1 MSTLSSVGVVG
12 LGATA
17 RGVIPATRR
26 GARARVAARPVAS
39 TRAGETSSSVAW
51 AHRGSRRVDSGARGD
66 AVVRRGFLDRLFG
79 GDKKGSD
86 DAKGDDTGA
95 SKPADAP
102 EADAEASTGAPTA
115 TGSTDGSGA
124 PSASSPV
131 PTPKVRVEYD
141 MPKPD
146 YNNTMSA
153 LDSMIGSTDEELMR
167 EEEARADDAA
177 YAEATK
183 RRQERDAAKASSD
196 ENDGVTLSVAP
207 GVLDAIEQAEKARK
221 GGGAVD
227 PELKGAKPTAETNE
241 ETKKKIQVTLDDKAV
256 KQMLDKDSWLDN
268 VVDGLSESAERE
280 RDDRSPEE
288 NAKLDK
294 VLADLSDLAKKDKG
308 ERSSDEVREKFESL
322 FEILE
327 ISDEPAVPKED
338 LERLKTEVFGYNTFW
353 VTGTEELG
361 AEIAGE
367 GVLVK
372 GNLRAPRQAVF
383 EKVQAGCDRLFPG
396 KYTVFVLEEPGGL
409 FDDDSSSSASTS
421 GSFDSSD
428 PTASTR
434 GPRVSFLIVPADKAG
449 PNPNTSGWQYLIAT
463 VLFALT
469 AGSALQLGLVAEV
482 SRLPQATMDWLAAG
496 SQGIDTT
503 LAPGELPPGLED
515 FDVQKY
521 VESAFPIAGGI
532 WATTAAHEV
541 GHMIAASVRGV
552 KIGIP
557 FLIPNGQLGTFG
569 SITQIKSLPKTREDI
584 FDVAVAGPIAGTVVA
599 STLFF
604 VGLAL
609 SAGGDPNELLPIP
622 SELFSGS
629 LLLGSVSEVF
639 LGDTGA
645 AAKGVMVHPL
655 FIAGWYAPLI
665 LFPILIPARLDNKS
679 REDNTPLYPE
689 GCSELPKA
697 RRAEKSS
704 PRRGF
709 CRLPVWVTSMTLKT
723 SNRRR
728 TNNQMTK

>member
-1 MSTLSSVGVVG
+1 
-12 LGATA
+12 
-17 RGVIPATRR
+17 
-26 GARARVAARPVAS
+26 
-39 TRAGETSSSVAW
+39 
-51 AHRGSRRVDSGARGD
+51 
-66 AVVRRGFLDRLFG
+66 
-79 GDKKGSD
+79 
-86 DAKGDDTGA
+86 
-95 SKPADAP
+95 
-102 EADAEASTGAPTA
+102 
-115 TGSTDGSGA
+115 
-124 PSASSPV
+124 
-131 PTPKVRVEYD
+131 
-141 MPKPD
+141 
-146 YNNTMSA
+146 
-153 LDSMIGSTDEELMR
+153 
-167 EEEARADDAA
+167 
-177 YAEATK
+177 
-183 RRQERDAAKASSD
+183 
-196 ENDGVTLSVAP
+196 
-207 GVLDAIEQAEKARK
+207 
-221 GGGAVD
+221 
-227 PELKGAKPTAETNE
+227 
-241 ETKKKIQVTLDDKAV
+241 
-256 KQMLDKDSWLDN
+256 
-268 VVDGLSESAERE
+268 
-280 RDDRSPEE
+280 
-288 NAKLDK
+288 
-294 VLADLSDLAKKDKG
+294 
-308 ERSSDEVREKFESL
+308 
-322 FEILE
+322 
-327 ISDEPAVPKED
+327 
-338 LERLKTEVFGYNTFW
+338 
-353 VTGTEELG
+353 
-361 AEIAGE
+361 
-367 GVLVK
+367 VLVK

-428 PTASTR
+428 PTASSR

-449 PNPNTSGWQYLIAT
+449 PNPSTSGWQYLIAT

-515 FDVQKY
+515 FDVQRY

-584 FDVAVAGPIAGTVVA
+584 FDVAIAGPVAGTVVA

-655 FIAGWYAPLI
+655 FIAGWYALI
-665 LFPILIPARLDNKS
+665 LFPQDSFSS
-679 REDNTPLYPE
+679 RSV
-689 GCSELPKA
+689 G
-697 RRAEKSS
+697 
-704 PRRGF
+704 
-709 CRLPVWVTSMTLKT
+709 
-723 SNRRR
+723 
-728 TNNQMTK
+728 Q

>member
-51 AHRGSRRVDSGARGD
+51 AHRGSRRVNSGARGD

-102 EADAEASTGAPTA
+102 EADAEAPTGAPTA

-124 PSASSPV
+124 AVAPSPV

-183 RRQERDAAKASSD
+183 RREERDAAKASSD
-196 ENDGVTLSVAP
+196 DNDGVTLSVAP

-227 PELKGAKPTAETNE
+227 PELKGSKPTAETNE

-428 PTASTR
+428 PTAST
-434 GPRVSFLIVPADKAG
+434 A
-449 PNPNTSGWQYLIAT
+449 
-463 VLFALT
+463 
-469 AGSALQLGLVAEV
+469 GLVYR
-482 SRLPQATMDWLAAG
+482 S
-496 SQGIDTT
+496 
-503 LAPGELPPGLED
+503 
-515 FDVQKY
+515 
-521 VESAFPIAGGI
+521 
-532 WATTAAHEV
+532 
-541 GHMIAASVRGV
+541 
-552 KIGIP
+552 
-557 FLIPNGQLGTFG
+557 
-569 SITQIKSLPKTREDI
+569 
-584 FDVAVAGPIAGTVVA
+584 
-599 STLFF
+599 
-604 VGLAL
+604 
-609 SAGGDPNELLPIP
+609 
-622 SELFSGS
+622 
-629 LLLGSVSEVF
+629 
-639 LGDTGA
+639 
-645 AAKGVMVHPL
+645 
-655 FIAGWYAPLI
+655 
-665 LFPILIPARLDNKS
+665 
-679 REDNTPLYPE
+679 
-689 GCSELPKA
+689 
-697 RRAEKSS
+697 
-704 PRRGF
+704 
-709 CRLPVWVTSMTLKT
+709 
-723 SNRRR
+723 
-728 TNNQMTK
+728 

>member
-51 AHRGSRRVDSGARGD
+51 AHRGSRRLNSGARGD

-86 DAKGDDTGA
+86 DAKGDDVAA

-102 EADAEASTGAPTA
+102 EANAEAPTGAPTA
-115 TGSTDGSGA
+115 TAPADGSGA
-124 PSASSPV
+124 PVAPSPV

-183 RRQERDAAKASSD
+183 RREERDAAKASSD
-196 ENDGVTLSVAP
+196 DNDGVTLSVAP

-227 PELKGAKPTAETNE
+227 PELKGSKPTGETNE

-428 PTASTR
+428 PTASSR

-449 PNPNTSGWQYLIAT
+449 PNPSTSGWQYLIAT

-515 FDVQKY
+515 FDVQRY

-629 LLLGSVSEVF
+629 LLLGSVSEIF
-639 LGDTGA
+639 LGDTAA

-655 FIAGWYAPLI
+655 FIAGWYALI
-665 LFPILIPARLDNKS
+665 LFPSILFPPARLDNKS

-723 SNRRR
+723 DFQPASYE
-728 TNNQMTK
+728 

>member
-1 MSTLSSVGVVG
+1 
-12 LGATA
+12 
-17 RGVIPATRR
+17 
-26 GARARVAARPVAS
+26 
-39 TRAGETSSSVAW
+39 
-51 AHRGSRRVDSGARGD
+51 
-66 AVVRRGFLDRLFG
+66 
-79 GDKKGSD
+79 
-86 DAKGDDTGA
+86 
-95 SKPADAP
+95 
-102 EADAEASTGAPTA
+102 
-115 TGSTDGSGA
+115 
-124 PSASSPV
+124 
-131 PTPKVRVEYD
+131 

-183 RRQERDAAKASSD
+183 RREERDAAKASSD
-196 ENDGVTLSVAP
+196 DNDGVTLSVAP

-227 PELKGAKPTAETNE
+227 PELKGSKPTGETNE

-383 EKVQAGCDRLFPG
+383 EKVQAGCDRLFPD

-428 PTASTR
+428 PSASTR

-515 FDVQKY
+515 FDVQRY

-584 FDVAVAGPIAGTVVA
+584 FDVAIAGPIAGTVVA

-629 LLLGSVSEVF
+629 LLLGSVSEIF

-655 FIAGWYAPLI
+655 FIAGWYALI
-665 LFPILIPARLDNKS
+665 LFPQDSFSS
-679 REDNTPLYPE
+679 RSV
-689 GCSELPKA
+689 G
-697 RRAEKSS
+697 
-704 PRRGF
+704 
-709 CRLPVWVTSMTLKT
+709 
-723 SNRRR
+723 
-728 TNNQMTK
+728 Q

>member
-51 AHRGSRRVDSGARGD
+51 ALHRGSRRVNSGARGD

-86 DAKGDDTGA
+86 DAKGDETGA

-102 EADAEASTGAPTA
+102 EADAEAPTGAPTA

-124 PSASSPV
+124 AVAPSPV

-227 PELKGAKPTAETNE
+227 PELKGSKPTGETNE

-428 PTASTR
+428 PPASTR

-449 PNPNTSGWQYLIAT
+449 PNPNTSGWQYLIAM

-515 FDVQKY
+515 FDVQRY

-584 FDVAVAGPIAGTVVA
+584 FDVAIAGPIAGTVVA

-604 VGLAL
+604 YGLAL

-629 LLLGSVSEVF
+629 LLLGSVSEIF
-639 LGDTGA
+639 LGDTAA

-655 FIAGWYAPLI
+655 FIAGWYALI
-665 LFPILIPARLDNKS
+665 LFPSILFPPARLDNKS
-679 REDNTPLYPE
+679 REDNTPTL
-689 GCSELPKA
+689 
-697 RRAEKSS
+697 
-704 PRRGF
+704 PRRLFG
-709 CRLPVWVTSMTLKT
+709 VT
-723 SNRRR
+723 
-728 TNNQMTK
+728 QGAQG

>member
-102 EADAEASTGAPTA
+102 EADAEAPTGAPTA

-124 PSASSPV
+124 AVAPSPV

-227 PELKGAKPTAETNE
+227 PELKGSKPTAETNE

-584 FDVAVAGPIAGTVVA
+584 FDVAIAGPIAGTVVA

-629 LLLGSVSEVF
+629 LLLGSVSEIF

-655 FIAGWYAPLI
+655 FIAGWYALI
-665 LFPILIPARLDNKS
+665 LFPQDS
-679 REDNTPLYPE
+679 F
-689 GCSELPKA
+689 
-697 RRAEKSS
+697 
-704 PRRGF
+704 PRSVG
-709 CRLPVWVTSMTLKT
+709 
-723 SNRRR
+723 
-728 TNNQMTK
+728 Q